1 MGQTRSLG
9 NGKAI
14 ARILLKPTKSFFFN
28 LLKDAGTRAII
39 RNYELLMIQSA
50 RLSILFLTVGI
61 ECFSIL
67 AVFFFLRSDTR
78 VSGGRMGLDAID

>member
-1 MGQTRSLG
+1 MDQTRSLD
-9 NGKAI
+9 NGKAV
-14 ARILLKPTKSFFFN
+14 ARILLQTFLHN

-50 RLSILFLTVGI
+50 QLSILFLTVGI

-67 AVFFFLRSDTR
+67 AVFFFLRSNTSVD
-78 VSGGRMGLDAID
+78 

>member
-1 MGQTRSLG
+1 MDQAHPQGVG
-9 NGKAI
+9 GVI

-78 VSGGRMGLDAID
+78 VGVLRWVWTR

>member
-1 MGQTRSLG
+1 MDQARSLG

-67 AVFFFLRSDTR
+67 AVFFFLSFGAR
-78 VSGGRMGLDAID
+78 VGV